1 MLDLYLR
8 ASHGKKNSRITRKNI
23 FVTLWF
29 VPLLYCSDSS
39 LQFFV
44 LYGSS
49 LPIIWNKKKFRN
61 GVHRARNIKKL
72 RHLCPPEI
80 IWTSEMPCGS
90 GLWSIKFSSL
100 PPTVPRGNTVWEGH
114 RSHSDACSSVPSY
127 SFSIHQTKKDGEHS
141 AGLKDLWGKTP
152 KHLLCQNC

>member
-1 MLDLYLR
+1 MAKR
-8 ASHGKKNSRITRKNI
+8 TVESQEKNI

-49 LPIIWNKKKFRN
+49 LPITWNKKKFRN

-100 PPTVPRGNTVWEGH
+100 PPTVPRGNTVWKGTGATVMPAVQSPHTPSASTRLRKMESTLLVLKTYEAKPPNICFARTAKH
-114 RSHSDACSSVPSY
+114 RLS
-127 SFSIHQTKKDGEHS
+127 
-141 AGLKDLWGKTP
+141 
-152 KHLLCQNC
+152 